1 MWKVTEDILQSL
13 QVEERDKTSVYE
25 IGKKLIIHGEV
36 IFMLLSS
43 EICLNKQIYVNVNQ
57 FKLISCICK
66 GV

>member
-36 IFMLLSS
+36 IF
-43 EICLNKQIYVNVNQ
+43 IYCYYYKYVWITNNYELFCQCETV
-57 FKLISCICK
+57 
-66 GV
+66 